1 MSSGEEES
9 DGFEADDENHSDN
22 VEEHLKSID
31 LMSNADAVM
40 SHWQVSQ
47 AFMRMAKRSKRK
59 EIRGAF
65 LEAEQRII
73 TNLFQMLSESQLN
86 NRRQDSKAIHSPVLK
101 DRPHGIARL
110 AECFPRSV
118 TSIFLHSRSWNA
130 RLVCHKCQKHVPLGE
145 LTILD
150 LCAKHHECVAVHCR
164 PSAEELQ
171 KTPDPVSVI
180 ESYKRYAIMRS
191 ETDWTGERNHETLFI
206 HTMYD
211 DPSYNRSTI
220 ETLVDNR
227 SLLYADNDG
236 GEDRAGGGADQQQLQ
251 QQGLS
256 LSPSSLSAL
265 RSPPSSSSGSR
276 NRNISDYPSYGGER

>member
-1 MSSGEEES
+1 MSSGEAES
-9 DGFEADDENHSDN
+9 DTFENQSEDENRSDN

-47 AFMRMAKRSKRK
+47 AFMRMAKRAKKK

-86 NRRQDSKAIHSPVLK
+86 TRRQDSKAIHSPILK
-101 DRPHGIARL
+101 DRPHEIARL

-118 TSIFLHSRSWNA
+118 ASIFLHSRSWNA
-130 RLVCHKCQKHVPLGE
+130 RLVCHKCQKYVALSE

-150 LCAKHHECVAVHCR
+150 LCAKHHECVAVHCK
-164 PSAEELQ
+164 PGADEIQ
-171 KTPDPVSVI
+171 KLPDPVSII

-191 ETDWTGERNHETLFI
+191 ETDWSGERNHETLFI

-227 SLLYADNDG
+227 SLVFDEQSTQESEDAVEAQDDEGKQDG
-236 GEDRAGGGADQQQLQ
+236 GRP
-251 QQGLS
+251 
-256 LSPSSLSAL
+256 LSPHFSRNQAHSS
-265 RSPPSSSSGSR
+265 PSR
-276 NRNISDYPSYGGER
+276 NRNISDYPSYSGER